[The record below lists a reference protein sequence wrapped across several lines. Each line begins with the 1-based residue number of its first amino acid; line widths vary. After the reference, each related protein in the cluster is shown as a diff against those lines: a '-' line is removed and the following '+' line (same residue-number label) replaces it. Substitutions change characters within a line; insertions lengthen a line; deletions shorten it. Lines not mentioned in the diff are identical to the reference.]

1 MIKTKQQISKICIVL
16 MVTIFTVACGNTKQN
31 EEHEHGDTMNGDQTE
46 MMEDDDHL
54 HEDGNHHTDGN

>member
-1 MIKTKQQISKICIVL
+1 

-54 HEDGNHHTDGN
+54 HEDSNHHTDGN